1 MKPAAELLNQ
11 QWLTYEKVWVEKEL
25 TSNTWTLMSTPLQN
39 TYAGDM
45 YVPYSTTEA
54 VNGRQI
60 TEAFLPISFSTIADA
75 AGFAYSRTKYPIYQ
89 KGWTQ
94 QGVSVYTKT
103 NDVRATK
110 YSANIPGGVSTI
122 LNQWSHEYND
132 VTVPYSTWTAF
143 AIRPHK
149 KDQTAKTLIRLPKAD
164 TSYDYYQWDNT
175 SPSDGKLTQN
185 VSKATT
191 GKLLTDGTPDISGV
205 TYGTQY
211 GSTSRSAGNGTYN
224 ALIAD
229 IQSSPSAYQL
239 VGNPYLCSIN
249 MATFL
254 SENSDNLE
262 TGTGY
267 WTYNDNNTGSPITTG
282 SIAPM
287 QSFFVKAKEGATQIT
302 FTPSMMIDGY
312 NVTSTPAPAVGALQL
327 TAKNDAG
334 SSIASIMLGGG
345 QTVETLFDSNLAD
358 VPMVYTVADGTAVSI
373 NQMPELQLV
382 SFGVTCSSDDLV
394 EVTIN
399 NNQETTNDKQ
409 LFVFDAMTGT
419 STAVNDGES
428 VSVQP
433 NDYGRYYLTST
444 DMSGSLKQDVAE
456 GLVISVRNG
465 LVTVTAKDNISYV
478 RAVNVSGATAYETA
492 GCGTNVQFQLS
503 QGSYVI
509 EAESADGKKT
519 AKIFVR

>member
-1 MKPAAELLNQ
+1 M
-11 QWLTYEKVWVEKEL
+11 
-25 TSNTWTLMSTPLQN
+25 
-39 TYAGDM
+39 
-45 YVPYSTTEA
+45 
-54 VNGRQI
+54 
-60 TEAFLPISFSTIADA
+60 
-75 AGFAYSRTKYPIYQ
+75 
-89 KGWTQ
+89 
-94 QGVSVYTKT
+94 
-103 NDVRATK
+103 
-110 YSANIPGGVSTI
+110 
-122 LNQWSHEYND
+122 
-132 VTVPYSTWTAF
+132 TVPYSTWTAF